1 MVDNLCFD
9 LLPHYK
15 KLIKTVHPLT
25 YIFVMISLI
34 SNFKL
39 LNIAGHKLMTFK

>member
-1 MVDNLCFD
+1 MPVLTYC
-9 LLPHYK
+9 YIIK
-15 KLIKTVHPLT
+15 KQIKNVHPLT
-25 YIFVMISLI
+25 CMFIMISLI